1 MEIKGSRSI
10 LGRFWRDLLETDMKR
25 RSMRLLYEEKEGS
38 GIKRIARAREKNI
51 FVLKSLYYVYYGDWY
66 ISTF

>member
-25 RSMRLLYEEKEGS
+25 GMRLLYEEKEGS
-38 GIKRIARAREKNI
+38 VTFLIIMIFRI
-51 FVLKSLYYVYYGDWY
+51 Y
-66 ISTF
+66 